1 MTRTEA
7 LASMNTTLDELAQL
21 AEREREL
28 YGQLIQ
34 AAQHVVGAELIEV
47 KAGQQ
52 IADDAAARDVRKM
65 QACLWSLKS
74 E

>member
-1 MTRTEA
+1 MTKAEA
-7 LASMNTTLDELAQL
+7 LVTMKETLDELAQL
-21 AEREREL
+21 AEQEREL
-28 YGQLIQ
+28 YGRLIQ